1 MTAAGP
7 RIIGLPPVYSPDFV
21 EDTVGVLQLHSED
34 QIQGLWEINFI
45 LPIFM
50 APLYIIIL
58 MGYKP

>member
-1 MTAAGP
+1 M
-7 RIIGLPPVYSPDFV
+7 YSPDFV

-58 MGYKP
+58 HIIYGVQALVIGRYSL